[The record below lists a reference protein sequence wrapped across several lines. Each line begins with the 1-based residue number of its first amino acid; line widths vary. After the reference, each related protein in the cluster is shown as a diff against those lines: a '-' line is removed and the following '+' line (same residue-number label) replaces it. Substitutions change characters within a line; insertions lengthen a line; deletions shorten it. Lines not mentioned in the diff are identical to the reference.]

1 MLTYEPDTT
10 LAHRLD
16 PRSKLLVQAGF
27 AIAVFAHGSVIALAG
42 LTLLALSALAAAR
55 LSPVRVLRAYWFV
68 LVLLSITPLF
78 AVVRFGS
85 PWLVPG
91 AVFEPAV
98 AGYRVLLVLFVSG
111 AHVRSTPV
119 RAMRASIQRHVPGR
133 PGQLLGIGVGLVF
146 RFFPLVLGD
155 IQGARDAIRARAGDR
170 LSAVERARRLAL
182 VGLRR
187 ALGRA
192 DSLALAL
199 RARCFAYNPTLP
211 PLAFSRLDYPAL
223 ALGAALAASPL
234 IHPDWCNCV
243 PV

>member
-27 AIAVFAHGSVIALAG
+27 AVAVFAHGSATALSALTILALA
-42 LTLLALSALAAAR
+42 ALAAAR
-55 LSPVRVLRAYWFV
+55 LSPLRVLRAYWFV
-68 LVLLSITPLF
+68 LVLLAVTPLF
-78 AVVRFGS
+78 AVVRFGP

-91 AVFEPAV
+91 AALDPVV

-111 AHVRSTPV
+111 AYVRSTPV
-119 RAMRASIQRHVPGR
+119 RAMRAAIQRHVPGR
-133 PGQLLGIGVGLVF
+133 PGQLLGVGVGMVF

-155 IQGARDAIRARAGDR
+155 LRSVRAAIRARAGDR
-170 LSAVERARRLAL
+170 LSATERARRLAMA
-182 VGLRR
+182 GLWR
-187 ALGRA
+187 ALERA
-192 DSLALAL
+192 DHLALAL

-223 ALGAALAASPL
+223 ALAAALAASPL
-234 IHPDWCNCV
+234 V
-243 PV
+243 